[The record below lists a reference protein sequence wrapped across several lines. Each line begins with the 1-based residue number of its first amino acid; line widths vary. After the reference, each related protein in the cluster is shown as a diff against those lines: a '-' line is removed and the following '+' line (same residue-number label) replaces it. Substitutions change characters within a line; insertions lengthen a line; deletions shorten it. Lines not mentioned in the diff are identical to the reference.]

1 MSDHH
6 IQNLLKELG
15 LSGFPPFYR
24 DLQFYGALLLGVA
37 VLWAMSVYLFQVRGG
52 GAPVPLSMWIS
63 MVLWQPLIEEL
74 LFRGILQ
81 GQLLARSWGRSAF
94 FRISLANLV
103 TSVAFMAIHFIA
115 HPPLWAMSVLVPS
128 LLFGYFRER
137 HHSLYPAIILHSV
150 YNLGFLVVAT

>member
-15 LSGFPPFYR
+15 LLGFPPLYR

-37 VLWAMSVYLFQVRGG
+37 VLGVMWLWLFQGAEG
-52 GAPVPLSMWIS
+52 GASVPLSVWIS
-63 MVLWQPLIEEL
+63 MVLWQPVVEEL

-81 GQLLARSWGRSAF
+81 GRLLGRPWGQGVF
-94 FRISLANLV
+94 LRISLANLV
-103 TSVAFMAIHFIA
+103 TSVVFMAIHFIA
-115 HPPLWAMSVLVPS
+115 HPPLWALSVLVPS

-137 HHSLYPAIILHSV
+137 HHSLYPAIILHGF
-150 YNLGFLVVAT
+150 YNLGYLVVAT